1 VDPGGVT
8 TVRILRRLRS
18 RFAQCAGTSLIE
30 LAVTMGLMSL
40 VGALVMSS
48 LSTSARANAQVDDQ
62 HRGLADLQVVT
73 ERMSRDLRIARGV
86 DPLAT
91 TSQLTLWI
99 DSDSDYRRDTNESVT
114 WRIECRTG
122 VDCDTV
128 DKQYDVE
135 RVVGPIATGVV
146 QIVGQSLVSDIAFG
160 YIADGVLIDPATA
173 TTGTWASVTKVQ
185 VAMEYDAIVDQFAR
199 SNSVDFEVRLRNVE

>member
-1 VDPGGVT
+1 V

-18 RFAQCAGTSLIE
+18 RFAHTAGTTLLE
-30 LAVTMGLMSL
+30 LAITMGLLSM

-99 DSDSDYRRDTNESVT
+99 DADSDYRRDTTESIT
-114 WRIECRTG
+114 WRIRCRAD
-122 VDCDTV
+122 VDCDGV

-135 RVVGPIATGVV
+135 RVVGPVATGVV

-160 YIADGVLIDPATA
+160 YSANDVAVDPELATVVEV
-173 TTGTWASVTKVQ
+173 S
-185 VAMEYDAIVDQFAR
+185 MEYDAVVDAYAQ
-199 SNSVDFEVRLRNVE
+199 SNVVDFEVRLRNVE